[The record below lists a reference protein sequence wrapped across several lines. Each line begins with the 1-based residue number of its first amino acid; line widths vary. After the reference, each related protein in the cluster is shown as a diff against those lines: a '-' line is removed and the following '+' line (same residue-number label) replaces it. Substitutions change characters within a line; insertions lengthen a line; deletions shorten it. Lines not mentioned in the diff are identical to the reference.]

1 MSYMFQNCYSLQSAP
16 LFNAANVIDALN
28 MFYNC
33 ASLANAALNSCVVD
47 VSINGCR
54 FSAVELND
62 FFTALGTV
70 TGQIVTVTGNWG
82 VGQPGYDPSI
92 ATAKG
97 WTVTA

>member
-1 MSYMFQNCYSLQSAP
+1 MFNVCYSLQYVP
-16 LFNAANVIDALN
+16 LFNTANVIDALN

-47 VSINGCR
+47 VSISGCK
-54 FSAVELND
+54 FGAAELND

-70 TGQIVTVTGNWG
+70 TGKTVTVTDNWG

-97 WTVTA
+97 WTVVA